1 LAQSRVIPRVPVTIF
16 PNVVGIKN
24 LPKRRK
30 QNPSVSQAGDSRN
43 ELDNLNTLLQNF
55 TFDDTNNSFLKNQTP
70 NPKDPSNP
78 IYSLPDYLNPFVL
91 TLVAKMNDHKPPD
104 NLAKTLAPF
113 INFNATLNQYVL
125 SGFLDLRILQMLD
138 KLYNAGRQTP
148 FNLVNKVIDALNRSK
163 SQ

>member
-1 LAQSRVIPRVPVTIF
+1 MIPRVPVTIF

-70 NPKDPSNP
+70 NPKDPSNE
-78 IYSLPDYLNPFVL
+78 YSSD
-91 TLVAKMNDHKPPD
+91 
-104 NLAKTLAPF
+104 F
-113 INFNATLNQYVL
+113 I
-125 SGFLDLRILQMLD
+125 
-138 KLYNAGRQTP
+138 
-148 FNLVNKVIDALNRSK
+148 
-163 SQ
+163 